1 MHGNDLVKKILEQKN
16 CDNYCL
22 AEKLMNKKYDFK
34 GYVTPRAFD
43 GIKELIEH
51 LKCTK
56 AIVSSSAKKDVK
68 VLLDGT

>member
-22 AEKLMNKKYDFK
+22 GEKLMNEKYDFK

-43 GIKELIEH
+43 GIKELIEY
-51 LKCTK
+51 LKCTR
-56 AIVSSSAKKDVK
+56 
-68 VLLDGT
+68 L

>member
-1 MHGNDLVKKILEQKN
+1 LVKKILEQKN

-22 AEKLMNKKYDFK
+22 AEKLMNEKYDFK

-51 LKCTK
+51 LKCTR
-56 AIVSSSAKKDVK
+56 
-68 VLLDGT
+68 L